1 MTTFPHGHY
10 NSRKG
15 HTLRTKTTGKN
26 WISMTLHQRN
36 NCLHCILIKKERSV
50 PSTNLKTKWQS
61 IPNQKIKSDSE
72 HKNLVFTRSSLDLI
86 NITSVKSVITAPQ
99 VKGHSKNT
107 RQDSQQSLVTKL
119 HEDQTEHRL

>member
-1 MTTFPHGHY
+1 
-10 NSRKG
+10 
-15 HTLRTKTTGKN
+15 
-26 WISMTLHQRN
+26 
-36 NCLHCILIKKERSV
+36 V